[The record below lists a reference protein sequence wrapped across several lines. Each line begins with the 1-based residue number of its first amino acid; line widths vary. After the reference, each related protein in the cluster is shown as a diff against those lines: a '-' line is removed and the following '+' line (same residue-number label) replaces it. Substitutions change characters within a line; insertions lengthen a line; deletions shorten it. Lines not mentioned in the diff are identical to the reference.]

1 MKKLVDDNNDNY
13 DKDEVEDPDKLIP
26 IASIELLTQWIT
38 EGQREIS
45 SKSIYRSNTTYP
57 SLAICYLQLHAHVL
71 EYPERM
77 EEFLARENE
86 LDKIFG
92 GNPIYKKYELDPAEA
107 SARWNN
113 ILILWRD
120 IGPGWI
126 DTRGEYR
133 YRPGMIP
140 DNIEFK
146 NWTDE

>member
-38 EGQREIS
+38 EGQREI
-45 SKSIYRSNTTYP
+45 YGTNTTYP

-77 EEFLARENE
+77 KEFIAREEE

-92 GNPIYKKYELDPAEA
+92 GNPIYKKYELRPEEA

-113 ILILWRD
+113 ILALWRD

-133 YRPGMIP
+133 PGMMP
-140 DNIEFK
+140 DNIEFN
-146 NWTDE
+146 NWTNE